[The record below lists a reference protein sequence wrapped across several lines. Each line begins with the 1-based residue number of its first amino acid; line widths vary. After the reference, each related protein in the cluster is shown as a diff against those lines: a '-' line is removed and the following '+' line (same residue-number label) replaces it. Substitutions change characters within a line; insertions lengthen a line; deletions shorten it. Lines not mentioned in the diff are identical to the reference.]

1 MRPKHLSLL
10 AVLFSILI
18 IGLAAWLEL
27 AAMRGGARKADSKPE
42 MPLSELK
49 VPAEPVLARMD
60 FLERRMHLLTA
71 PVPRMRKRADLSGLG
86 YVPLV
91 TVNPGMATGEK
102 SASNAGPDHRLTL
115 AFDGRVKRYCV
126 IDDRLYAEGAVL
138 PDGAT
143 IVKIESRRVLIAKES
158 LQQWL
163 DIAPISDAELAKE
176 S

>member
-1 MRPKHLSLL
+1 MRPKYFSML
-10 AVLFSILI
+10 AIFLSILI
-18 IGLAAWLEL
+18 LAAAAWLEL
-27 AAMRGGARKADSKPE
+27 APLRGERLSFRAEPV
-42 MPLSELK
+42 MPLAELK
-49 VPAEPVLARMD
+49 VPPKSVLEQMD
-60 FLERRMHLLTA
+60 YLERRMHMLSA
-71 PVPRMRKRADLSGLG
+71 PPPQIRQRVDLSGLG

-91 TVNPGMATGEK
+91 AADPGQAAGE
-102 SASNAGPDHRLTL
+102 SAENTGPDYQLTL

-158 LQQWL
+158 LRQWL
-163 DIAPISDAELAKE
+163 NIAPLPDTELAEE